1 MFEVK
6 IEDHPIDLY
15 IAPDRYEDRETSW
28 KGLNNNILGILY
40 VLHQLATFPLLPTFT
55 RMNMLQ

>member
-15 IAPDRYEDRETSW
+15 IAPDRYEDLETSW
-28 KGLNNNILGILY
+28 KGLKNEILCILY
-40 VLHQLATFPLLPTFT
+40 V
-55 RMNMLQ
+55 